1 MKTIYLIRHAESG
14 WDNTTTDFERVLTEK
29 GIEDATSVSNNMTCN
44 PDIIIASP
52 AVRTTETATIFANA
66 LNYNIAEIDYEI
78 SIYEAPLQNLINKVN
93 QIDTKHQTAVLVGHN
108 PGITQLANYL
118 ADDNLSPVQPCTVMK
133 IELEV
138 DNWNEVIKGI
148 GSILSIN
155 QP

>member
-1 MKTIYLIRHAESG
+1 MKTIYLIRHAESS
-14 WDNTTTDFERVLTEK
+14 WDNATTDFERALTEK
-29 GIEDATSVSNNMTCN
+29 GNEDAKLISNNMCSN

-52 AVRTTETATIFANA
+52 AQRTTETAIFFASA

-93 QIDTKHQTAVLVGHN
+93 QIEAKHQTAVLVGHN

-118 ADDNLSPVQPCTVMK
+118 ADDNLSPVQPCTVIK

-138 DNWNEVIKGI
+138 DNWNEIIKGI